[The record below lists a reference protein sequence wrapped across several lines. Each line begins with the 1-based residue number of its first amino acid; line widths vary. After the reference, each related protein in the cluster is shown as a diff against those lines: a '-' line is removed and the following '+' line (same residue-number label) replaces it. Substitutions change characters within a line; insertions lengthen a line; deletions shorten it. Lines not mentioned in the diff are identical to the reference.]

1 MIGDY
6 FAENYTKEN
15 TYTSYN
21 KFKTFLTNPRNPG
34 APPAEVEFTVGYIYE
49 HPGHWKD
56 NSGFLSDVNHLQD
69 NYYYQPYSYVVQTF
83 NTPYEIW
90 KSLYNQSAHPAGF
103 KVFGELLVQHSIQF
117 TPVTFESKQIYFEF
131 FDDKVTTLD
140 TISIDFFKVIDEQYT
155 ESDPDYFAENYIN
168 NNLAHV
174 TDETTINL
182 ALAPFEETVVSSD
195 ATSWELSTTA
205 NDNYI
210 ISDSTETATNFLRD
224 VSDAVA
230 IIDNGVAIGSTFDRS
245 FSDTITVADSVDVVR
260 FIGKDET
267 AITSDVLS
275 YTINKGTITDT
286 VTPVDANSKQVDKF
300 IDGIDVYSSQQ
311 YFAEDYVSDNVVSIS
326 DAVTITA
333 EPNPSDVVNTTD
345 AILSVQYS
353 KILADTIIS
362 SDTLI
367 LDIDERHD
375 AQSSLSE
382 LTSAIDVKTINVN
395 TIKTESVSSSDVVVQ
410 LVEKSFSEN
419 ITQNDVISKVTGTN
433 ISELVVTSDDITSK
447 DVNKNITED
456 VTILETVAKTLPKEF
471 SDTITLSD
479 NVLTSLSREV
489 SASDTVNLSDQVTE
503 FIISKSVSETIIT
516 SDALTKFINELD
528 DAQSD
533 LSDTSSISESL
544 AVSLSIEKSDT
555 STISDALSITE
566 NISKTDS
573 VTLSDASEV
582 AVAKATFTETVTSSD
597 SNTKLFSLVIDD
609 SYTNE
614 NYFDC
619 NYSNE
624 NKVYTQDSVA
634 VVVNGYVASE
644 YVTDGYATDN
654 FTINDTPSC

>member
-419 ITQNDVISKVTGTN
+419 VIQNDVISKVTGKN

-456 VTILETVAKTLPKEF
+456 VIILETVAKTLPKEF